1 MALPLK
7 YNLRNIIVRKAST
20 LATAITIG
28 LTVAV
33 FLMVMALARGIDL
46 TLSTSG
52 EPLNLIVLREGSTAE
67 LNSTLTKENF
77 NDLIYLDGVEREA
90 DKPLATGELVTL
102 IYKARKGMNQGS
114 NVTVRGVGPMSFKLR
129 SGFQTTSGRLFEPG
143 LTEAVVSKRIAER
156 FQGLDIGDRFRIQTT
171 DYTVVG
177 LFDSAGKAF
186 ESEIWVDINSLTSTT
201 KRDIF
206 SSVLLRAKDQNA
218 LAAMSKRITDDPKLH
233 LKALSE
239 RTFYEDQQ
247 GTASGALKGL
257 AIFISF
263 IMAVGAG
270 FAGMNTMYAA
280 VARRT
285 KEIGTLRVLGFGR
298 LSILIAFLLESVTIA
313 LIGAL
318 IGILLALPL
327 NFVSTGTSNWVTFS
341 EIAFNFKVTPDLMIF
356 ALIFGGSYRLRGI
369 SVAFNSRISIQNR
382 RCFACLICE

>member
-1 MALPLK
+1 
-7 YNLRNIIVRKAST
+7 LRNIVVRKGST
-20 LATAITIG
+20 LATAFTIG

-67 LNSTLTKENF
+67 LNSTVSREQF
-77 NDLIYLDGVEREA
+77 NDLMYLDGVQREE
-90 DKPLATGELVTL
+90 DKPLASSEIITL
-102 IYKARKGMNQGS
+102 IYKARKGMTQGS

-129 SGFQTTSGRLFEPG
+129 SGFQTVAGRLFQPG

-156 FQGLDIGDRFRIQTT
+156 FQGLDIGDKFRIQTT
-171 DYTVVG
+171 EYTVVG

-186 ESEIWVDINSLTSTT
+186 ESEIWVDINSLAGTT
-201 KRDIF
+201 KRSEAF
-206 SSVLLRAKDQNA
+206 SSVLMRATDQNA
-218 LAAMSKRITDDPKLH
+218 LAALAKRITDDPKLH
-233 LKALSE
+233 LKATAE
-239 RTFYEDQQ
+239 RVFYEDQQ
-247 GTASGALKGL
+247 GAASGALKGL
-257 AIFISF
+257 AVFISF

-285 KEIGTLRVLGFGR
+285 KEIGTLRVLGFSR
-298 LSILIAFLLESVTIA
+298 SSILVSFLLESVSIA
-313 LIGAL
+313 LIGAA

-341 EIAFNFKVTPDLMIF
+341 EIAFNFRVTPGLILA
-356 ALIFGGSYRLRGI
+356 ALIFGGIIGFVGSLLPSIRASRFKIVDALR
-369 SVAFNSRISIQNR
+369 A
-382 RCFACLICE
+382 

>member
-1 MALPLK
+1 MALPIK
-7 YNLRNIIVRKAST
+7 YNLRNIIVRKGST
-20 LATAITIG
+20 LATAFSVG

-46 TLSTSG
+46 TLSSSG
-52 EPLNLIVLREGSTAE
+52 EPLNVIVVREGSTAE
-67 LNSTLTKENF
+67 LNSALTRENF
-77 NDLIYLDGVEREA
+77 NDLMFLDGVERES
-90 DKPLATGELVTL
+90 DKPLATAELITL
-102 IYKARKGMNQGS
+102 IYKPRKGMSQGS

-129 SGFQTTSGRLFEPG
+129 SGFQTVAGRLFQPG
-143 LTEAVVSKRIAER
+143 LTEAVVSKRISER

-186 ESEIWVDINSLTSTT
+186 ESEIWVDINSLASTT
-201 KRDIF
+201 KRENY

-218 LAAMSKRITDDPKLH
+218 LAALTKRITDDQKLH
-233 LKALSE
+233 LKAVSE
-239 RTFYEDQQ
+239 RSFYEDQQ
-247 GTASGALKGL
+247 GTASGALKIL
-257 AIFISF
+257 AVFISF

-298 LSILIAFLLESVTIA
+298 FSILIAFLLESVSIA
-313 LIGAL
+313 LIGAV

-327 NFVSTGTSNWVTFS
+327 NFISTGTSNFVTFS
-341 EIAFNFKVTPDLMIF
+341 EIAFNFKVTFDLMIG
-356 ALIFGGSYRLRGI
+356 ALIFGAIIGFVGSLLPSIRAARFKIVDALR
-369 SVAFNSRISIQNR
+369 A
-382 RCFACLICE
+382 

>member
-7 YNLRNIIVRKAST
+7 YNIRNIVVRKGST
-20 LATAITIG
+20 LATAFTIG

-46 TLSTSG
+46 TLSSSG
-52 EPLNLIVLREGSTAE
+52 EPQNMIVLREGSTAE
-67 LNSTLTKENF
+67 LNSSVSREQFK
-77 NDLIYLDGVEREA
+77 DVIYLDGVQREA
-90 DKPLATGELVTL
+90 DQPMATGELITL
-102 IYKARKGMNQGS
+102 IYKARKGMSQGS
-114 NVTVRGVGPMSFKLR
+114 NVTIRGVGPMSFKLR
-129 SGFQTTSGRLFEPG
+129 SGFQLVAGRQFQPG
-143 LTEAVVSKRIAER
+143 LTEAVVSKRISER

-186 ESEIWVDINSLTSTT
+186 ESEIWVDINSLASST
-201 KRDIF
+201 KRENY
-206 SSVLLRAKDQNA
+206 SSVLLRTTDASAMAA
-218 LAAMSKRITDDPKLH
+218 LGKRITDDPKLH
-233 LKALSE
+233 LKAVSE

-247 GTASGALKGL
+247 GTASGALKFL
-257 AIFISF
+257 AVFISF

-285 KEIGTLRVLGFGR
+285 KEIGTLRVLGFSR
-298 LSILIAFLLESVTIA
+298 LSILAAFLLESVAIA
-313 LIGAL
+313 LIGAV

-341 EIAFNFKVTPDLMIF
+341 EIAFNFRVTPDLMLF
-356 ALIFGGSYRLRGI
+356 ALIFGGVIGFVGSFFPSIRASRYKIVDALR
-369 SVAFNSRISIQNR
+369 A
-382 RCFACLICE
+382 

>member
-1 MALPLK
+1 MALPIK
-7 YNLRNIIVRKAST
+7 YNIRNIIVRKGST
-20 LATAITIG
+20 LATAFTIG

-33 FLMVMALARGIDL
+33 FLMVMALARGIDM
-46 TLSTSG
+46 TLSSSG
-52 EPLNLIVLREGSTAE
+52 EPLNMIVLREGSTAE
-67 LNSTLTKENF
+67 LNSSVTRENF

-90 DKPLATGELVTL
+90 DKPLAAGELVTL
-102 IYKARKGMNQGS
+102 IYKARKGMSQGS

-129 SGFQTTSGRLFEPG
+129 SGFQTVSGRLFQPG

-186 ESEIWVDINSLTSTT
+186 ESEIWVDINSLASTT
-201 KRDIF
+201 KRENY
-206 SSVLLRAKDQNA
+206 SSVLMRVKDPNV
-218 LAAMSKRITDDPKLH
+218 LTGLSKRITDDPKLH
-233 LKALSE
+233 LKAISE

-247 GTASGALKGL
+247 GTASGALKYL
-257 AIFISF
+257 AGFITF

-298 LSILIAFLLESVTIA
+298 LSILIAFLLESIAIA
-313 LIGAL
+313 LLGAA
-318 IGILLALPL
+318 IGIVLALPL
-327 NFVSTGTSNWVTFS
+327 NLVSTGTSNWVTFS
-341 EIAFNFKVTPDLMIF
+341 EIAFNFRVTPDLMGLGLLFGAIIGF
-356 ALIFGGSYRLRGI
+356 VGSLLPSIRASRFKIVDALR
-369 SVAFNSRISIQNR
+369 A
-382 RCFACLICE
+382 

>member
-7 YNLRNIIVRKAST
+7 YNLRNIIVRKGST
-20 LATAITIG
+20 LATAFTIG

-46 TLSTSG
+46 TLSSSG
-52 EPLNLIVLREGSTAE
+52 EPLNVIVVREGSTAE
-67 LNSTLTKENF
+67 LNSSVAREQF
-77 NDLIYLDGVEREA
+77 NDLMFLDGVQREG
-90 DKPLATGELVTL
+90 DQPLATAEVITL
-102 IYKARKGMNQGS
+102 IYKARKGMSQGS

-129 SGFQTTSGRLFEPG
+129 SGFQTVAGRRFQPG

-186 ESEIWVDINSLTSTT
+186 ESEIWVDINSLASTT
-201 KRDIF
+201 KRETY

-218 LAAMSKRITDDPKLH
+218 LTALTKRITDDPKLH

-257 AIFISF
+257 AVFISF

-298 LSILIAFLLESVTIA
+298 LSILAAFLLESVSIA
-313 LIGAL
+313 LIGAV

-341 EIAFNFKVTPDLMIF
+341 EIAFNFKVTPDLIIS
-356 ALIFGGSYRLRGI
+356 ALVFGAIIGFVGSLLPSIRASRFKIVDALR
-369 SVAFNSRISIQNR
+369 A
-382 RCFACLICE
+382 

>member
-7 YNLRNIIVRKAST
+7 YNLRNIIVRKGST
-20 LATAITIG
+20 LATAFTIG

-46 TLSTSG
+46 TLSSSG
-52 EPLNLIVLREGSTAE
+52 EPLNVIVLREGSTAE
-67 LNSTLTKENF
+67 LNSSLTRENF
-77 NDLIYLDGVEREA
+77 NDLMYLDGIEREG
-90 DKPLATGELVTL
+90 DKPRAAGELITL
-102 IYKARKGMNQGS
+102 IYKARKGMSQGS

-129 SGFQTTSGRLFEPG
+129 SGFQLVSGREFQPG

-156 FQGLDIGDRFRIQTT
+156 FQGLDVGDKFRMQTT

-186 ESEIWVDINSLTSTT
+186 ESEIWIDINSLASTT
-201 KRDIF
+201 KREGY

-218 LAAMSKRITDDPKLH
+218 LSALTKRITDDPKLH
-233 LKALSE
+233 LKALAE
-239 RTFYEDQQ
+239 RVFYEDQQ

-257 AIFISF
+257 AVFISF

-285 KEIGTLRVLGFGR
+285 KEIGTLRVLGFSR
-298 LSILIAFLLESVTIA
+298 ISVLIAFLLESVSIA
-313 LIGAL
+313 LIGAA

-341 EIAFNFKVTPDLMIF
+341 EIAFNFRVTPDLMLF
-356 ALIFGGSYRLRGI
+356 ALIFGGIIGFVGSLLPSIRASRFKIVDALR
-369 SVAFNSRISIQNR
+369 A
-382 RCFACLICE
+382 

>member
-7 YNLRNIIVRKAST
+7 YNIRNIVVRKGST
-20 LATAITIG
+20 LATAFTIG

-46 TLSTSG
+46 TLSSSG

-67 LNSTLTKENF
+67 LNSSLTRENF
-77 NDLIYLDGVEREA
+77 NDLMYLDGVEREA
-90 DKPLATGELVTL
+90 DKPLAAGELVTL
-102 IYKARKGMNQGS
+102 IYKARKGMSQGS

-129 SGFQTTSGRLFEPG
+129 TGFQTVAGRVFQPG

-156 FQGLDIGDRFRIQTT
+156 FQGLDVGDRFRIQTT

-186 ESEIWVDINSLTSTT
+186 ESEIWVDINSLASTT
-201 KRDIF
+201 KREGY
-206 SSVLLRAKDQNA
+206 SSVLMRVKDANA
-218 LAAMSKRITDDPKLH
+218 LSALSKRITDDPKLH
-233 LKALSE
+233 LKAVSE

-247 GTASGALKGL
+247 GVASGALKGL
-257 AIFISF
+257 AVFISF

-285 KEIGTLRVLGFGR
+285 KEIGTLRVLGFSR
-298 LSILIAFLLESVTIA
+298 ISILIAFLLESVAIA
-313 LIGAL
+313 LIGAA

-341 EIAFNFKVTPDLMIF
+341 EIAFNFRVTLDLMLI
-356 ALIFGGSYRLRGI
+356 ALGFGAVIGLVGSFLPSIRASRFKIVDALR
-369 SVAFNSRISIQNR
+369 A
-382 RCFACLICE
+382 

>member
-7 YNLRNIIVRKAST
+7 YNIRNIVVRKGST
-20 LATAITIG
+20 LATAFTIG

-46 TLSTSG
+46 TLSSSG
-52 EPLNLIVLREGSTAE
+52 EPLNMIVLREGSTAE
-67 LNSTLTKENF
+67 LNSSVTRENF
-77 NDLIYLDGVEREA
+77 NDLMYLDGVEREA
-90 DKPLATGELVTL
+90 DKPLAAGELVTL
-102 IYKARKGMNQGS
+102 IYKARKGMSQGS

-129 SGFQTTSGRLFEPG
+129 SGFQTVAGRLFQSG

-156 FQGLDIGDRFRIQTT
+156 FQGLEVGDRFRIQTT

-186 ESEIWVDINSLTSTT
+186 ESEIWVDINSLASTT
-201 KRDIF
+201 KRENY
-206 SSVLLRAKDQNA
+206 SSVLMRVKDQNA
-218 LAAMSKRITDDPKLH
+218 LSALSKRITDDPKLH
-233 LKALSE
+233 LKAVSE

-247 GTASGALKGL
+247 GVASGALKGL
-257 AIFISF
+257 AVFISF

-298 LSILIAFLLESVTIA
+298 LSILIAFLLESVAIA
-313 LIGAL
+313 LIGAA
-318 IGILLALPL
+318 IGIVLALPL
-327 NFVSTGTSNWVTFS
+327 NFVSTGTSNWATFS
-341 EIAFNFKVTPDLMIF
+341 EIAFNFRVTYDLMLI
-356 ALIFGGSYRLRGI
+356 ALAFGGVIGLIGSLLPSIRASRFKIVDALR
-369 SVAFNSRISIQNR
+369 A
-382 RCFACLICE
+382 

>member
-7 YNLRNIIVRKAST
+7 YNLKNIIVRKGST
-20 LATAITIG
+20 LATAFTIG

-33 FLMVMALARGIDL
+33 FLLVLALARGIDM
-46 TLSTSG
+46 TLSSSG

-67 LNSTLTKENF
+67 LNSSLTRENF
-77 NDLIYLDGVEREA
+77 KDLIYLDGVEREN
-90 DKPLATGELVTL
+90 DQPLATGEIITL
-102 IYKARKGMNQGS
+102 IYKARKGMTQGS
-114 NVTVRGVGPMSFKLR
+114 NITVRGVGPMSFKLR
-129 SGFQTTSGRLFEPG
+129 SGFTTVAGRSFQPG

-156 FQGLDIGDRFRIQTT
+156 FQGLDIGDKFRIQTT

-186 ESEIWVDINSLTSTT
+186 ESEIWVDINSLSSTT
-201 KRDIF
+201 KRQDY
-206 SSVLLRAKDQNA
+206 SSALLRVKDQNA
-218 LAAMSKRITDDPKLH
+218 LTALTKRISDDPKLH

-247 GTASGALKGL
+247 GQTSLSLKIL
-257 AIFISF
+257 AGFISF

-285 KEIGTLRVLGFGR
+285 KEIGTLRVLGFSR
-298 LSILIAFLLESVTIA
+298 LSILLAFLLESVSIA
-313 LIGAL
+313 VIGAA
-318 IGILLALPL
+318 IGIVLALPL

-341 EIAFNFKVTPDLMIF
+341 EIAFNFKVTPDLMLW
-356 ALIFGGSYRLRGI
+356 ALIFGGIIGFVGSLLPSIRASRFRIVDALRT
-369 SVAFNSRISIQNR
+369 
-382 RCFACLICE
+382 

>member
-7 YNLRNIIVRKAST
+7 YNLRNIVVRKGST
-20 LATAITIG
+20 LATAFTIG

-33 FLMVMALARGIDL
+33 FLMVMALARGIDM

-67 LNSTLTKENF
+67 LNSTVTREQF
-77 NDLIYLDGVEREA
+77 NDLMYLDGVQRED
-90 DKPLATGELVTL
+90 DKPLVTGEIITL
-102 IYKARKGMNQGS
+102 IYKARKGMTQGS

-129 SGFQTTSGRLFEPG
+129 SGFQTIAGRVFQPG

-156 FQGLDIGDRFRIQTT
+156 FQGLDIGDKFRIQTT
-171 DYTVVG
+171 EYTVVG

-186 ESEIWVDINSLTSTT
+186 ESEIWVDINSLASTT
-201 KRDIF
+201 KRSEAF
-206 SSVLLRAKDQNA
+206 SSALMRVKDQTALSA
-218 LAAMSKRITDDPKLH
+218 LAKRITDDPKLH
-233 LKALSE
+233 LKAMPE
-239 RTFYEDQQ
+239 RAFYEDQQ

-257 AIFISF
+257 AVFISF

-285 KEIGTLRVLGFGR
+285 KEIGTLRVLGFSR
-298 LSILIAFLLESVTIA
+298 RSILVSFLLESVSIA
-313 LIGAL
+313 LIGAA

-327 NFVSTGTSNWVTFS
+327 NLVSTGTSNWVTFS
-341 EIAFNFKVTPDLMIF
+341 EIAFNFRVTLDLIGW
-356 ALIFGGSYRLRGI
+356 ALAFGAIIGLVGSLLPSLR
-369 SVAFNSRISIQNR
+369 ASRFKIVDALR
-382 RCFACLICE
+382 A